1 MKVVSI
7 INHKG
12 GVGKTTLTAN
22 LGAGLAA
29 RGKKV
34 LLLDLD
40 SQASL
45 TISFF
50 TQNEW
55 ADDLLPTKTIKHW
68 YDDVEQ
74 RRGHGQ
80 PRASWSPRR
89 SGCNRR
95 LRHGTGVV
103 RHHRRAPGPVGAR
116 HRAGQPSS
124 RRTRRSS
131 PMLHGRLRTAL
142 AHKALAEYDVV
153 LIDCAPNFGLIAKNA
168 VAASDMLLIPTK
180 PDYLSTNGIDSLGLK
195 IRTFTEEY
203 NDRRNGSGLIER
215 PPAAVIFT
223 MVQNSDGKPDRD
235 PAQRDQPDRGAR
247 GADVLHHHPGQQ
259 VGVRAGARAR
269 RAGDPGGHRPG
280 ADPRATRPGLGADH
294 PAGPDRRVTGSA
306 TRAAALAQLT
316 ALLDELTPAQLN
328 DLVAGRGRLVFR
340 PAGGA
345 RPRRPEPEPV
355 AGTDVS
361 SAVVEINRLTSP
373 GEVAGYLE
381 RQRFTVS
388 MLREIARA
396 LGPTVST
403 AGRSKGELTRNI
415 VEGTAGFRV
424 RSTAMSGGAWP

>member
-55 ADDLLPTKTIKHW
+55 ADDLLPAKTIKHW
-68 YDDVEQ
+68 YDGIDEDAAMDSPADLISSPQ
-74 RRGHGQ
+74 RV
-80 PRASWSPRR
+80 
-89 SGCNRR
+89 NKR

-103 RHHRRAPGPVGAR
+103 DIIAGHRDLADVDTELA
-116 HRAGQPSS
+116 S
-124 RRTRRSS
+124 RLLGDPDRFAA
-131 PMLHGRLRTAL
+131 LHGRLRAGLT
-142 AHKALAEYDVV
+142 HKALAEYDVV

-203 NDRRNGSGLIER
+203 NDRRNGSGPIER

-223 MVQNSDGKPDRD
+223 MVQNNDGKPIET
-235 PAQRDQPDRGAR
+235 QRSVISRIEAR
-247 GADVLHHHPGQQ
+247 GVPTFSTTIRDSKSVYGPAPEH
-259 VGVRAGARAR
+259 GV
-269 RAGDPGGHRPG
+269 
-280 ADPRATRPGLGADH
+280 
-294 PAGPDRRVTGSA
+294 
-306 TRAAALAQLT
+306 
-316 ALLDELTPAQLN
+316 
-328 DLVAGRGRLVFR
+328 
-340 PAGGA
+340 
-345 RPRRPEPEPV
+345 PV
-355 AGTDVS
+355 ILAGTGR
-361 SAVVEINRLTSP
+361 AQTRE
-373 GEVAGYLE
+373 
-381 RQRFTVS
+381 
-388 MLREIARA
+388 LRE
-396 LGPTVST
+396 LVSELSTRLDRT
-403 AGRSKGELTRNI
+403 A
-415 VEGTAGFRV
+415 A
-424 RSTAMSGGAWP
+424 